1 MTRRWLESF
10 HAEDILRDKTLLRQQ
25 LEVRGDCTVDE
36 AITAF
41 VNQKV
46 TSFVVVNRRKEVIG
60 MFTSRDLLGELARYP
75 NKADALKTRAH
86 EFMIPLSRM
95 IYASAKDSL
104 YQCLLVM
111 SELKVRN
118 LPVIAEGKVMGIV
131 NVNDISDFSFS
142 MEELGGKK
150 AYMKNISQRKGL
162 PKGVGLDPG
171 QNRSGWKQTF
181 SASVGAVALPH
192 PHKMTDGGVSANKR
206 EHRHLEVAD
215 DPTLSEDAYFVLDV
229 AWPTETTDTVNY
241 VGLADGVG
249 SWRRVGVDPREF
261 SHRLMHWAREY
272 IVSMSPGSGIGG
284 EGVMSPP
291 PPKPHEVLMAAWE
304 YTIGEKVVGSS
315 TACVAALDYDLEQL
329 SFSNIG
335 DCGVVVL
342 RHIDSNV
349 AGYMREKKTP
359 RHLRDSDLRL
369 AFISQQQLRSF
380 NLPYQFGYTN
390 VPEDN
395 ANFETP
401 RDAVNTSFPVRPGD
415 IIILATDGLFD
426 NMELENIS
434 SVALEWETKWFG
446 GPMGGLNEHNNAA
459 LEDLAET
466 LGHRARELSLDNTRD
481 SPFALLAKENDIMW
495 GGGMPYYITVVA
507 LRVINK
513 ADSTSEAVS
522 TRGVAKHVQTVHE
535 AAAA

>member
-1 MTRRWLESF
+1 
-10 HAEDILRDKTLLRQQ
+10 
-25 LEVRGDCTVDE
+25 
-36 AITAF
+36 
-41 VNQKV
+41 
-46 TSFVVVNRRKEVIG
+46 

-75 NKADALKTRAH
+75 SKADALKTRAH
-86 EFMIPLSRM
+86 EFMIPLNRM
-95 IYASAKDSL
+95 IYASAKDTL

-111 SELKVRN
+111 SELKVVRN

-192 PHKMTDGGVSANKR
+192 PHKIADGGVSANKR

-215 DPTLSEDAYFVLDV
+215 DPTLSEDAHFVLDV

-284 EGVMSPP
+284 EGVTSPP

-304 YTIGEKVVGSS
+304 YTIGEKASLVVGSS

-342 RHIDSNV
+342 RHIDSDV
-349 AGYMREKKTP
+349 AGYMRERKTP

-390 VPEDN
+390 VPE
-395 ANFETP
+395 A
-401 RDAVNTSFPVRPGD
+401 S
-415 IIILATDGLFD
+415 
-426 NMELENIS
+426 
-434 SVALEWETKWFG
+434 
-446 GPMGGLNEHNNAA
+446 
-459 LEDLAET
+459 
-466 LGHRARELSLDNTRD
+466 
-481 SPFALLAKENDIMW
+481 
-495 GGGMPYYITVVA
+495 
-507 LRVINK
+507 
-513 ADSTSEAVS
+513 
-522 TRGVAKHVQTVHE
+522 
-535 AAAA
+535 